1 MRSRDDS
8 PWTSVEDAL
17 PDPTPLP
24 GSRDTQRPHLQL
36 LESLAREKAPAGRL
50 EQDDALRHQLLP
62 LLLQPGH
69 HARLEE
75 DLEGGKAAGDS
86 PQMHQTVSRGRG
98 CSSALLLPS
107 PTKMFVS
114 SCPGPGF

>member
-1 MRSRDDS
+1 M
-8 PWTSVEDAL
+8 EDAI

-50 EQDDALRHQLLP
+50 EQDDALRHQLL
-62 LLLQPGH
+62 QPGH

-86 PQMHQTVSRGRG
+86 PQM
-98 CSSALLLPS
+98 SAEESQSL
-107 PTKMFVS
+107 
-114 SCPGPGF
+114 